1 MREFTGQS
9 LVKVIDS
16 ENIPVINFAL
26 PSGRKRRRITFRDA
40 PVHVPFDVGDF
51 RFREDLCHHF
61 IYPVYHFFS
70 GKVQH
75 VLESSVRIP
84 ASRYLYDPVQMFTVQ
99 VRVPVDHLRLEPE
112 AELHAEILDP
122 LCQSGDTVLQTV
134 RIRDPVAQARVFTAP
149 FSKPSV
155 IEHEQFHAALSGFL
169 RDPHQL
175 VFREVKIRR
184 FPVVDQDRPDPV
196 PPATSCKALLIQP
209 VVRLAQ
215 MVQPLIRIY
224 HYRFRRLEFFR
235 RIKLPVKTMGMD
247 AHQHSCG
254 IICIHFHLC
263 QEIAAVYQAE
273 SDRFSLEF
281 ICCRALQDDERIVV
295 VGRIPP
301 DAAYRLDPLFQ
312 PPRLRIPLSCPC
324 PGELDHIIAAVRK
337 IQAETHGRQK
347 MHALLSPVDKTR
359 VSCNDAA
366 CGKYSIGKLQM
377 KPGQRIS
384 QLDVQRLRL
393 VFTFNV
399 SCRKSGKVRF
409 TFLDPVSAEAE
420 FRDPASVFLKYFHC
434 RHTVVRSAE
443 HTVLL
448 PDVLHGE
455 SFVRVIYTGRHRTR
469 IKFQKIRTILR
480 YPDPFS
486 EIDLPQLI
494 VWKYFYYVT
503 DLIIVQM
510 KCILFPVYRYSHRLI
525 LLIKKILFALLVS
538 LYRMSRNIK
547 CCDVYKNRTN
557 VSF

>member
-9 LVKVIDS
+9 LIKVINS

-26 PSGRKRRRITFRDA
+26 TSGRKRRRITFRYA

-61 IYPVYHFFS
+61 IYPVYYFLP
-70 GKVQH
+70 GKIQY

-84 ASRYLYDPVQMFTVQ
+84 AFRNLYDPVRMFTVE
-99 VRVPVDHLRLEPE
+99 VRVLVNHLRLEPE
-112 AELHAEILDP
+112 TELHTQILDP
-122 LCQSGDTVLQTV
+122 LCQSGDAVLQAV
-134 RIRDPVAQARVFTAP
+134 RIRDPVAQSRMFTAP
-149 FSKPSV
+149 FPEPSV
-155 IEHEQFHAALSGFL
+155 IEHEQFHTALAGFL

-175 VFREVKIRR
+175 VFREVKIGR
-184 FPVVDQDRPDPV
+184 FPVVDQDRPFPV
-196 PPATSCKALLIQP
+196 TPVTSGKALLIQP
-209 VVRLAQ
+209 VVCLAQ

-235 RIKLPVKTMGMD
+235 RIKLPVKAMGMD

-295 VGRIPP
+295 MGRISPY
-301 DAAYRLDPLFQ
+301 AAYRLDPLFQ

-324 PGELDHIIAAVRK
+324 TGELDHIIAAIRE

-384 QLDVQRLRL
+384 LLDDQRLRL
-393 VFTFNV
+393 FFTFNV
-399 SCRKSGKVRF
+399 SCRKSGKARF
-409 TFLDPVSAEAE
+409 TFLDAVSAEAE
-420 FRDPASVFLKYFHC
+420 FRDPASVFLKYFRC
-434 RHTVVRSAE
+434 RHTVV
-443 HTVLL
+443 
-448 PDVLHGE
+448 
-455 SFVRVIYTGRHRTR
+455 
-469 IKFQKIRTILR
+469 
-480 YPDPFS
+480 
-486 EIDLPQLI
+486 
-494 VWKYFYYVT
+494 
-503 DLIIVQM
+503 
-510 KCILFPVYRYSHRLI
+510 
-525 LLIKKILFALLVS
+525 
-538 LYRMSRNIK
+538 
-547 CCDVYKNRTN
+547 
-557 VSF
+557 